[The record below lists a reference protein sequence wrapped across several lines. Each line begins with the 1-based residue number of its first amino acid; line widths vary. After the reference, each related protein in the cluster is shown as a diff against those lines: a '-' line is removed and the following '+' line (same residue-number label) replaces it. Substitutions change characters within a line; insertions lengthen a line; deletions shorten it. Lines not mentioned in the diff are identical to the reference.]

1 MELPTFEP
9 IQDTTK
15 PHKPSNSSN
24 PKLMR
29 PLGNKFVKYTSSNAN
44 GSTSSTSSKIPHTS
58 SNCLPDLTFNDFQF
72 NDYSL
77 NFEAIDLCM
86 PLNSAHILN
95 EQIAQQQQQLQS
107 SNLKYINANHSKT
120 DAQRSN
126 SVPLCTLN
134 DFNDSFFF
142 NTLSTSSDLIVA
154 NANNHTDQFINDG
167 LTNHEQQS
175 QALVE
180 DKDKNVNSRPSLVE
194 CVNVNNDD
202 NSNRDNAESSR
213 GSTPR
218 KKASK
223 KPKISKVERQAKVA
237 DIYGFDL
244 VIKCLTL

>member
-9 IQDTTK
+9 IQDPTK

-24 PKLMR
+24 SKLMR
-29 PLGNKFVKYTSSNAN
+29 PLGNKFVKYTSSSAN
-44 GSTSSTSSKIPHTS
+44 GSNNSNKIPHTS

-95 EQIAQQQQQLQS
+95 EQIAQQQQQQQQLQS
-107 SNLKYINANHSKT
+107 SNLKYMNANHNKN

-167 LTNHEQQS
+167 LTNHEQQT
-175 QALVE
+175 QELVE
-180 DKDKNVNSRPSLVE
+180 DKNKNVNSSKPSLVE
-194 CVNVNNDD
+194 CVNVNNDE
-202 NSNRDNAESSR
+202 NSNRDNTESSR

-244 VIKCLTL
+244 VIK